1 MKYAVDRVE
10 ENIAVCQNLDTNEII
25 EIDLKLLPKRITD
38 GTILIY
44 EDNKY
49 KLDKK
54 EEEKRRLAILEKFN
68 RLKKN

>member
-10 ENIAVCQNLDTNEII
+10 ENIVVCQNLDTNEII
-25 EIDLKLLPKRITD
+25 EIDLKILPKRIKD

-49 KLDKK
+49 KIVKK

>member
-25 EIDLKLLPKRITD
+25 EIDLKLLPKRIKD

-49 KLDKK
+49 KIDKK
-54 EEEKRRLAILEKFN
+54 KKKKRRLAILEKFN

>member
-10 ENIAVCQNLDTNEII
+10 ENIVVCQNLDTNEII
-25 EIDLKLLPKRITD
+25 EIDLKILPKRIKD

-49 KLDKK
+49 KIDKK
-54 EEEKRRLAILEKFN
+54 EEEKRKLAILEKFN

>member
-25 EIDLKLLPKRITD
+25 EIDLKILPKRIKD

-49 KLDKK
+49 KIDKK

>member
-25 EIDLKLLPKRITD
+25 EIDLKLLPKRIKD

-49 KLDKK
+49 KIDKK

>member
-25 EIDLKLLPKRITD
+25 EIDLKLLPKRIKD

-49 KLDKK
+49 KIDKK
-54 EEEKRRLAILEKFN
+54 EEEKRKLAILEKFN

>member
-25 EIDLKLLPKRITD
+25 EIDLKLLPKRIKD

-49 KLDKK
+49 KIDKK
-54 EEEKRRLAILEKFN
+54 EEEKIRLAILEKFN

>member
-25 EIDLKLLPKRITD
+25 EIDLKLLPKRIKD

-49 KLDKK
+49 KIDKK
-54 EEEKRRLAILEKFN
+54 EEEKRKLGILEKFN